1 MTVRLDK
8 RTLFWF
14 GLATSVA
21 AASSACL
28 IAYAGFGMVYG
39 AYVGLSAHVADLR
52 VLQIKGTRALQSG
65 LLLQPLVTGL
75 LWIALDRAATD
86 RDRITLWSRTLRV
99 CTALVL
105 IDLGTLGI
113 LFVLGQLGFGPVVDL
128 VRIVDRLVGVGL

>member
-1 MTVRLDK
+1 
-8 RTLFWF
+8 
-14 GLATSVA
+14 
-21 AASSACL
+21 
-28 IAYAGFGMVYG
+28 MVYG